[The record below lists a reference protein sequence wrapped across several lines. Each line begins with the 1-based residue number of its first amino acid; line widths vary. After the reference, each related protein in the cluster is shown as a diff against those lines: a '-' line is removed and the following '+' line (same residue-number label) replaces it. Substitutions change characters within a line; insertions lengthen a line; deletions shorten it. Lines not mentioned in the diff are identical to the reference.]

1 MFNNVKQILPIVYLK
16 ERQNMKF
23 IDELIAEDVIPIG
36 YIVTGVKSYYKDKEI
51 REIIND
57 IKKVNK
63 LKSSNLSVGQE
74 IKIPTI

>member
-36 YIVTGVKSYYKDKEI
+36 CIVTGVKSYYQGKEI
-51 REIIND
+51 NEDLLPCIVYKENY
-57 IKKVNK
+57 KA
-63 LKSSNLSVGQE
+63 
-74 IKIPTI
+74 